1 MNMRTKEFTVPEA
14 EAGAVAGTEW
24 WRNAVIY
31 QIYPR
36 SFADAD
42 GDGIGDLPGI
52 TSRLPY
58 LARLGIDAIWLSPF
72 YRSPQADA
80 GYDVADYRVVD
91 PLFGTLNDF
100 ERMRHQAHAL
110 GMKVIVDLVP
120 NHTSDEHAWF
130 QAALNSPP
138 GSAERAR
145 YLFRNGKG
153 PHGDLPPNNWQS
165 VFGGNAWSRA
175 PGDSQW
181 YLHLFDRKQPDL
193 NWDHP
198 EVRAEFEDVLR
209 FWLDR
214 GVDGFRVDV
223 AHGLIKAQ
231 GLPDWAGHAA
241 MVEGTEG
248 GERGDDNPGP
258 MWDQEGVHDIY
269 RSWRRLLD
277 TYPGERMMVAEAW
290 IAPQARLVRYIR
302 GDEMQQAFNFDY
314 LLAHWDAAEIRAVV
328 DNSLAAS
335 AAVGAPTTWVMSNH
349 DSVRHASRY
358 GLRKPGARPK
368 GIDAAGEQPDEPL
381 GLRRAR
387 AAALLTLALPGSA
400 YIYQGE
406 ELGLPEHTTLDARYR
421 QDPAFF
427 RTQGA
432 EIGRDGCR
440 VPLPWQADAPSF
452 GFGPGEKSWLPQ
464 P

>member
-24 WRNAVIY
+24 WRSAVIY

-80 GYDVADYRVVD
+80 GYDVADYRLVD
-91 PLFGTLNDF
+91 PLFGTLDDF

-130 QAALNSPP
+130 QAALKSPP

-223 AHGLIKAQ
+223 AHGLIKAP
-231 GLPDWAGHAA
+231 GLPDWAGHA
-241 MVEGTEG
+241 EE
-248 GERGDDNPGP
+248 
-258 MWDQEGVHDIY
+258 
-269 RSWRRLLD
+269 
-277 TYPGERMMVAEAW
+277 
-290 IAPQARLVRYIR
+290 
-302 GDEMQQAFNFDY
+302 
-314 LLAHWDAAEIRAVV
+314 
-328 DNSLAAS
+328 AAS
-335 AAVGAPTTWVMSNH
+335 A
-349 DSVRHASRY
+349 
-358 GLRKPGARPK
+358 
-368 GIDAAGEQPDEPL
+368 
-381 GLRRAR
+381 
-387 AAALLTLALPGSA
+387 
-400 YIYQGE
+400 
-406 ELGLPEHTTLDARYR
+406 
-421 QDPAFF
+421 
-427 RTQGA
+427 
-432 EIGRDGCR
+432 
-440 VPLPWQADAPSF
+440 
-452 GFGPGEKSWLPQ
+452 
-464 P
+464 